1 MDDRNIP
8 YIAFELTQAKHERT
22 VKRLVTALIL
32 AIILIFVSNAA
43 WLWAWCQ
50 YDYTSET
57 ITYTQDGRGLNS
69 INMGTQ
75 GDLELYE
82 PEVDSQEENPNSE
95 EP

>member
-1 MDDRNIP
+1 MDDKTIP

-32 AIILIFVSNAA
+32 AIVLMFASNAA

-57 ITYTQDGRGLNS
+57 VTYTQDGRGLNS
-69 INMGTQ
+69 INTGTQ
-75 GDLELYE
+75 GDLHYVPETYYE
-82 PEVDSQEENPNSE
+82 TENSN
-95 EP
+95 